1 MNTLFTCRTF
11 FSQSARFFFAE
22 IGLMPKMR
30 HLVSVTMWGR
40 IYLAHPQTHCFSS
53 FDFLRSWWC
62 DKSSFIFAS
71 SKPQKV
77 CLPSFFPRNILR
89 CIRQGEDEWMK
100 LMQNSVSNWLRKNA
114 FTQKMWYFRSVS
126 EFQKV
131 FENCRKKMY
140 LVCAVSQWYS
150 VMSWKKSSQIV
161 PKNAHFFRNTLISEK
176 YLVAHWCASQ
186 KLEKVWTKKWKR
198 KIRNVIRIASVRNM
212 KVCIFTEDTNET
224 PERKARSSRHSR

>member
-1 MNTLFTCRTF
+1 MNRTF
-11 FSQSARFFFAE
+11 YFIAKPWKFFFMRQRPWIHFLPVGLFFRNPLGVFFAE

-150 VMSWKKSSQIV
+150 VMSWKKEPNSPQKC
-161 PKNAHFFRNTLISEK
+161 PFFS
-176 YLVAHWCASQ
+176 
-186 KLEKVWTKKWKR
+186 
-198 KIRNVIRIASVRNM
+198 
-212 KVCIFTEDTNET
+212 
-224 PERKARSSRHSR
+224 